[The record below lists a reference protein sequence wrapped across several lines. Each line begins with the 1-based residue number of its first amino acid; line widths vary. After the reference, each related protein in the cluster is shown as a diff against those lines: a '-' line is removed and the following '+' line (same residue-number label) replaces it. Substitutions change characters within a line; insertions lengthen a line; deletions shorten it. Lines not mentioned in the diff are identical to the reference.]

1 MTNIPSVRPKKLL
14 KFLKKRGFFIHHQKG
29 SHIVLKSIHNPA
41 LRVTLPMHNKD
52 LKRKTLLSILKQANI
67 SVKELIKKRV
77 K

>member
-29 SHIVLKSIHNPA
+29 SHIVLKSIHKPN